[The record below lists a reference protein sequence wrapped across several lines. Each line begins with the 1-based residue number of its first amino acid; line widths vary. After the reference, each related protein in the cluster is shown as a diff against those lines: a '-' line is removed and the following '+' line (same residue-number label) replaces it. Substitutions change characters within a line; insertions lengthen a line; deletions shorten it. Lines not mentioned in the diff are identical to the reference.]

1 MFVPRGCPGAPSNKV
16 FGDEGRGC
24 KCNSFSGAYFLLV
37 IRTRSYISTCFELP
51 YEYQAVHRM
60 HASQNARAKLTEADA
75 LDIFKLKGR
84 MMTASSVSVK
94 YSVSEK
100 AVRDIWIGRTWS
112 KETWHL
118 DTSRS
123 LPLKK
128 MGRPIGRKDAQP
140 RKLRI
145 ASKKQDP
152 STLRNAKAVARSQL
166 NHVKSVDEQLHEW
179 YLRCRV
185 DCDFE
190 DPFGYDWSQ
199 HLLQRTLYETEH
211 Y

>member
-1 MFVPRGCPGAPSNKV
+1 MKKTFCIRVLL
-16 FGDEGRGC
+16 
-24 KCNSFSGAYFLLV
+24 SFDYFPLIIL
-37 IRTRSYISTCFELP
+37 IKRTHFQMSTCLEP
-51 YEYQAVHRM
+51 PDEYQAVHRT
-60 HASQNARAKLTEADA
+60 HASRNPRAKLTEADA
-75 LDIFKLKGR
+75 LDIFKFKGH
-84 MMTASSVSVK
+84 MITASSVSVK
-94 YSVSEK
+94 YRVSEK

-128 MGRPIGRKDAQP
+128 MGRPIGRKDAKP

-145 ASKKQDP
+145 APKKLFL
-152 STLRNAKAVARSQL
+152 STLRNTKAVARS
-166 NHVKSVDEQLHEW
+166 HVSYVKSVDEQLHEW
-179 YLRCRV
+179 YLQCAV

-190 DPFGYDWSQ
+190 DPFGYEWSQ
-199 HLLQRTLYETEH
+199 HLLQLTMFETEH